1 MKISDGIWRTKQT
14 TPPTHPKRRTDSAAT
29 QINLGEAAEGREK
42 LRQRLGEKK
51 DHIEAFLAKM
61 QPRSNRLTLTSIVCG
76 GLAGLVT
83 AGPAV
88 GGPSFSQVVT
98 DALGTTS
105 PSWRWLCALATILSF
120 LATTALAIHK
130 IQDLANKVAKAQA
143 AYGRI
148 EALETLLETTDISTA
163 KAAEQ
168 YAQVV
173 NDVAFV
179 SSLAE

>member
-1 MKISDGIWRTKQT
+1 MKISDGIWRTKKT
-14 TPPTHPKRRTDSAAT
+14 TQASSQRRTETGTAE
-29 QINLGEAAEGREK
+29 INLGDTPDGRKK
-42 LRQRLGEKK
+42 LKQRIREKK
-51 DHIEAFLAKM
+51 DHIETFLDRM
-61 QPRSNRLTLTSIVCG
+61 QPRSNHLTLASIVCG

-88 GGPSFSQVVT
+88 GGPSFTQTVT
-98 DALGTTS
+98 ETLGATS
-105 PSWRWLCALATILSF
+105 PSWRWLCAVATILSF

-143 AYGRI
+143 AYGRL
-148 EALETLLETTDISTA
+148 EALETLLETTDIPTA

-168 YAQVV
+168 YGQVV
-173 NDVAFV
+173 NDVSFV